1 MERENFVVFRCL
13 IRLLEGEICV
23 TLFCILLVHTRMF
36 FCPLRWISS
45 GGSPLNRFL
54 CHGGKMGFNG
64 IHGLWSSSH
73 HPTPR
78 FMAVNDCLGRPT
90 VPDISPAGR
99 PRTTAHLDNLAFAWQ
114 CPWGCLTLGVDAHI
128 VLLDGGFMLLGHS

>member
-1 MERENFVVFRCL
+1 MDFWENVVNNSKGKWMKQAGKSHGTRERCGLPVCDL
-13 IRLLEGEICV
+13 IVGGCFLSLEVDLI
-23 TLFCILLVHTRMF
+23 TLSAGKSR
-36 FCPLRWISS
+36 
-45 GGSPLNRFL
+45 GSPLNRFL

-78 FMAVNDCLGRPT
+78 FMAVNGCLGRPT

-114 CPWGCLTLGVDAHI
+114 CPWGLFDTW
-128 VLLDGGFMLLGHS
+128 S